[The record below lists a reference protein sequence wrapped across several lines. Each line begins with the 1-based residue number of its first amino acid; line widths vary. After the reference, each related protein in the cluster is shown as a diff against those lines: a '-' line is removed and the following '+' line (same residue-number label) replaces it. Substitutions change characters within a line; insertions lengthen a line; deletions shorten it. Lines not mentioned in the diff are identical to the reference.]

1 MNEGFGRTRPALQ
14 RGKATN
20 DDSQPGV
27 AGHRHQPHV
36 PLSLLTLISIE
47 NRDFEVQ
54 DVNRERCCRGR
65 SMTLLPTSQERRL
78 YRVRPSLTTSRS

>member
-27 AGHRHQPHV
+27 AGHRTSAACSFV
-36 PLSLLTLISIE
+36 AA
-47 NRDFEVQ
+47 
-54 DVNRERCCRGR
+54 DVD
-65 SMTLLPTSQERRL
+65 LH
-78 YRVRPSLTTSRS
+78 